1 LTRFVLR
8 SGAGRLAAALVSALV
23 MASTSPGCG
32 SSGPELARVSGTVTY
47 EGKPV
52 PLGTVAFVN
61 KDPNGRNATGA
72 IQSDGSY
79 TLQTEAPGDGA
90 QVGEYA
96 VTISAVDAPVLDYK
110 PTKPVE
116 SKRYVPEKYEKPET
130 SGLTATVKSGS
141 NTIPFD
147 LK

>member
-1 LTRFVLR
+1 LTRFVFR
-8 SGAGRLAAALVSALV
+8 SGAGRLAAFVSALV
-23 MASTSPGCG
+23 VASTSPGCG
-32 SSGPELARVSGTVTY
+32 PSGPEMARVSGTVTY

-52 PLGTVAFVN
+52 PLGTVSFVA
-61 KDPNGRNATGA
+61 KDANGRNATGA

-79 TLQTEAPGDGA
+79 TLQTEKPGDGA

-96 VTISAVDAPVLDYK
+96 VTISATEAPLLDYI
-110 PTKPVE
+110 PPKPVPV
-116 SKRYVPEKYEKPET
+116 KRHVPEKYEKPDT